1 MPVSVDQIFRDAADR
16 RITWEEAL
24 QMTVLIDENGKVRQ
38 PANDLEKRLLDAK
51 VNALR
56 PYVKMLD
63 DPFLTKIAKNFYN

>member
-1 MPVSVDQIFRDAADR
+1 MPLSVDQIFRDAADR

-24 QMTVLIDENGKVRQ
+24 QMTTLIDEDGHVRQ
-38 PANDLEKRLLDAK
+38 PANAGERRSMDAK

-63 DPFLTKIAKNFYN
+63 DPFLLNIAKTLYN